1 MSFKPLMDRVLV
13 ELVEKEK
20 KTESGIIIPDTA
32 KEKPQNGKV
41 VSVGEDVELV
51 QEGDEILFAKYSG
64 NELKFDNKD
73 YIILKEDE
81 ILGKFE

>member
-13 ELVEKEK
+13 ELIEDEK

-32 KEKPQNGKV
+32 KEKPQRGKV

-51 QEGDEILFAKYSG
+51 KEGDEVIFAKYSG

-73 YIILKEDE
+73 YIVLKEDE

>member
-1 MSFKPLMDRVLV
+1 MSFKPLMDRVLA
-13 ELVEKEK
+13 ELVEDER

-32 KEKPQNGKV
+32 KEKPQKGKV
-41 VSVGEDVELV
+41 VSVGEDVELI

>member
-1 MSFKPLMDRVLV
+1 MSFKPLMDRVLA
-13 ELVEKEK
+13 ELVEEER

-32 KEKPQNGKV
+32 KEKPQKGKV
-41 VSVGEDVELV
+41 VSVGGDVELI